1 MLFLLFGA
9 AFLGFSV
16 SICKMWSFSTPF
28 RIVGL
33 QKINLPR
40 TALIHRRALINS
52 ISLPALC
59 SGNGSDFVSLLICL
73 LGWLIWVLLSLFRF
87 GRIPTLLKIKNKK
100 MPLKRGACLTLED
113 REGRGNFVL
122 SICVSVKSCRAGSG
136 MVVLCSQGE
145 CVKFAGVSLTVHLG
159 LANN

>member
-100 MPLKRGACLTLED
+100 MPLNRGACLTLED

-122 SICVSVKSCRAGSG
+122 PSVSGWRA
-136 MVVLCSQGE
+136 
-145 CVKFAGVSLTVHLG
+145 AGQEVGWWCCARRESVWSLQVSL
-159 LANN
+159 